1 MAGSE
6 EEAGSARS
14 PFRGARA
21 KKISGSAPLGLTD
34 GSLSSASNLAK
45 LLPIDTVLTFQSLL
59 PFFSNCVHGV
69 HHLPH
74 YSQGDR
80 IGSDSQ
86 YRGRINLR

>member
-1 MAGSE
+1 MYVYGRLGRRSGISPKPWVGAAGV
-6 EEAGSARS
+6 
-14 PFRGARA
+14 
-21 KKISGSAPLGLTD
+21 TD

-45 LLPIDTVLTFQSLL
+45 LLPIDTVLTFQSSCPSSPTACSPLE
-59 PFFSNCVHGV
+59 HGV